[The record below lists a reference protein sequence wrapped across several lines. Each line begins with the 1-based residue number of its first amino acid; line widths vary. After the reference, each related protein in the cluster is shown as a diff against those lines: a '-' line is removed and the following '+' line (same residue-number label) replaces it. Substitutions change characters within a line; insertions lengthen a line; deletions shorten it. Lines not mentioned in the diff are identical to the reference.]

1 MFILLFVTVTVS
13 FFFKF
18 LVIRKEKQR
27 KIKNF
32 FNTFDQVNSSLKTAT
47 QTIYDI
53 LSVIEIEVHIGITE
67 RVNLLER
74 HIKILRNCINH
85 LSILKENC
93 VEPEIKN
100 ACLDSMIV
108 LEHAVKK
115 VKIQLFNMSYIA
127 HDFRDC
133 FLKLTENRL
142 KLIKLEKELTR
153 WS

>member
-1 MFILLFVTVTVS
+1 M
-13 FFFKF
+13 
-18 LVIRKEKQR
+18 
-27 KIKNF
+27 NG
-32 FNTFDQVNSSLKTAT
+32 SLKTAT

-74 HIKILRNCINH
+74 HIKILKNCINH